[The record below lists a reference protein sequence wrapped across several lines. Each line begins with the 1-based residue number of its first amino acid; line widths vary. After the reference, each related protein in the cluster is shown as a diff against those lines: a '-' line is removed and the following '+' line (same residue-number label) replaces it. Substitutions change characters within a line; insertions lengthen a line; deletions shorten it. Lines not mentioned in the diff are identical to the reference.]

1 MTPLPVDNTAR
12 TVVRYSSGGN
22 THDLVVRH
30 SDTAAAT
37 LIGSTVDA
45 FLTALDPNLWGMV
58 VLDAIRYPINTN
70 ISAPSILGIEGNTY
84 GTGSPSIEQEPDY
97 IDFVGRSLAGRRV
110 RVTVFGPTDLGG
122 NYRVSIGEFAS
133 IATALAALQS
143 EPTVFW
149 AIDGTVPNW
158 KSYANTGVN
167 SYWQKQQRS

>member
-1 MTPLPVDNTAR
+1 MAPLPVDNTAR

-30 SDTAAAT
+30 ANTAAPTA
-37 LIGSTVDA
+37 IGTAVDA

-58 VLDAIRYPINTN
+58 VLDAIRYPVNVN
-70 ISAPSILGIEGNTY
+70 ISTPSILGIEGNTY
-84 GTGSPSIEQEPDY
+84 GAGSPSTEQEPDY
-97 IDFVGRSLAGRRV
+97 IDFVGRSIAGRRV

-133 IATALAALQS
+133 IAAALTALTSDAD
-143 EPTVFW
+143 VFW